1 MRAASRPGHL
11 WCRAV
16 VILFA
21 LALVAAACS
30 DDDTPTTA
38 ASGTTAPAGPSG
50 SVTAALATDVRSL
63 NPIMDGSARP
73 VLNSVFDQ
81 LLVIQADGSTAASL
95 ATAWESN
102 ANATQWTFTI
112 RTDAKFHDNTPVT
125 ADDVVFSYTQ
135 ILKSPTSNQQG
146 SVNMIDTAEK
156 LAADKVRFNL
166 KQPFSYFPRQTS
178 LTSIVPMAKYDEV
191 GFQNAPIGS
200 GPYRVASW
208 SSGQPVVIEAFAG
221 YWGPK
226 PAFQTVTMV
235 PAPQADTRLTGL
247 QSTSTGSF
255 ALSPL
260 TSDQVSVA
268 EGGSGLKVV
277 SRPSNFVA
285 YLSFNVTKA
294 PYSDLKLRQ
303 AINQAIDREAITR
316 TLYRGKAKPIGQM
329 VASVTFGYD
338 PAIGPARYDPAA
350 ARRLLAESSYAGESL
365 VFEYPTDGELQSS
378 TDLAQAIQGY
388 LQAVG
393 IKVDLQGRA
402 STAFIPAVQRK
413 QMQGMFMFSWRPSL
427 MDAALVLNR
436 SFRTAD
442 WGYATDAE
450 LDRLVAAQSAES
462 DPAKR
467 AALISQIWK
476 LNEAQVYFA
485 PIYTDEYHYGLR
497 SNVAAYTPRADGYI
511 IPHEIRKP

>member
-1 MRAASRPGHL
+1 MGAGSRSRPVQV
-11 WCRAV
+11 RAV
-16 VILFA
+16 AIAFA
-21 LALVAAACS
+21 MALVSGACS
-30 DDDTPTTA
+30 DDEPTTA
-38 ASGTTAPAGPSG
+38 GPGTTQPAGPSG

-73 VLNSVFDQ
+73 ILNSVFDQ
-81 LLVIQADGSTAASL
+81 LVIIQADGSIAPSL

-102 ANATQWTFTI
+102 AGATQWTFTT
-112 RTDAKFHDNTPVT
+112 RTDAKFHDGTPVT
-125 ADDVVFSYTQ
+125 VDDIVFSYSQ
-135 ILKSPTSNQQG
+135 ILKSPTSNQLG
-146 SVNMIDTAEK
+146 SVNMVDTMEK
-156 LAADKVRFNL
+156 VAADKVKFNL

-200 GPYRVASW
+200 GPYRVVSW
-208 SSGQPVVIEAFAG
+208 SSGQPVVLEAFAD
-221 YWGPK
+221 YWGVK

-235 PAPQADTRLTGL
+235 PAPQPDTRLTGL
-247 QSTSTGSF
+247 QATASNSF

-260 TSDQVSVA
+260 TSDQVAVA
-268 EGGSGLKVV
+268 EGGDGLSVV
-277 SRPSNFVA
+277 SRPSNFVS

-294 PYSDLKLRQ
+294 PYNDLKLRQ

-316 TLYRGKAKPIGQM
+316 TIYRGKAKPIGQM

-338 PAIGPARYDPAA
+338 PAIGPAKYDVAA
-350 ARRLLAESSYAGESL
+350 ARRLLSESSYNGETL

-378 TDLAQAIQGY
+378 NDLAQAIQGY

-442 WGYATDAE
+442 WGYAENPE
-450 LDRLVAAQSAES
+450 LDRLVAAQSSES

-497 SNVAAYTPRADGYI
+497 SRVVAYTPRADGYI